1 MGKSTT
7 HRGLSSK
14 PCWITGVSAV
24 TGRKIA
30 YHLWTLFHD
39 RVAPKFNM
47 EPISYWQHPRVE
59 NHFRDHGL
67 VCQLHVWGCTA
78 AEKHGRFK
86 NACINWLTDI
96 CAMDDR
102 PSSGRLRNWWIWAST
117 NNFDIPLI
125 NMFFFGRAS
134 IKTLIHAILH
144 IRAKSVYSIFCGS
157 NNAIKT
163 PICTCHVY
171 IHVYHPPVITISIR
185 WYGNP
190 TIPSHGWCQW
200 QSPAKPSRLLPVIWK
215 WMIKDKQIEHDIYIY
230 TYMYIFF
237 HHDMYIY
244 IYISLYIYIHI
255 DNTVYNCLQ
264 QLPYPMSGPKK
275 SRFPGFFGRQ
285 EWLQFRGFCEIG
297 RASDYFALD
306 NLCLGSLGS
315 RMVEIS
321 WF

>member
-30 YHLWTLFHD
+30 YHLWTLFND

-47 EPISYWQHPRVE
+47 EPISYWQRPRVE

-86 NACINWLTDI
+86 NACINLLTDI

-102 PSSGRLRNWWIWAST
+102 PSFGRLRNWWILAST

-134 IKTLIHAILH
+134 IKTLIHVILH

-163 PICTCHVY
+163 SICTCHVY
-171 IHVYHPPVITISIR
+171 IHVYHPPVITISI
-185 WYGNP
+185 
-190 TIPSHGWCQW
+190 
-200 QSPAKPSRLLPVIWK
+200 
-215 WMIKDKQIEHDIYIY
+215 
-230 TYMYIFF
+230 
-237 HHDMYIY
+237 
-244 IYISLYIYIHI
+244 
-255 DNTVYNCLQ
+255 
-264 QLPYPMSGPKK
+264 
-275 SRFPGFFGRQ
+275 
-285 EWLQFRGFCEIG
+285 
-297 RASDYFALD
+297 
-306 NLCLGSLGS
+306 
-315 RMVEIS
+315 
-321 WF
+321 